1 MATTTNGIYYPSD
14 YDAVADIP
22 EDMRKMAES
31 IDEKVINDVKKIK
44 TEQTQQNTELKELKA
59 ENERLKEDLNGLP
72 KGTAEGE
79 NICLI
84 DSADMRFS
92 SFEVSGNSKQEG
104 EPTPDTPIEVKSCG
118 DNITNIF
125 NKNTGII
132 TGQYIGSDGSISTDT
147 NLFYQD
153 FYIKVEA
160 LKQYTISSNITT
172 IYRIAEYD
180 VNKTFIQRYLN
191 GREQTSWTFTVSNN
205 CKYIKIAGTSI
216 QCLDSLKLEKGS
228 TPTPYTPYGQG
239 SINEIICNKN
249 LAKECNGVWYD
260 TNSYKYLS
268 NSTVFGFVAK
278 VEPNKTYT
286 INKKNQGNRFIVVA
300 GAEPVVAGNSLSR
313 IIFASNH
320 SMTNHTFTTQ
330 ENEKYVFLGVHT
342 GTDTSEIALAIENV
356 QIEEGAVTTEYEEH
370 KEQVYTIPTQQ
381 PMKNGD
387 TFLKVNGKWHERHKV
402 GRLTLNGTENW
413 QKINGY
419 GIFYINDIN
428 NLKPN
433 TSDNVLT
440 GYMSTHFK
448 EIITNDI
455 NAKKEGFC
463 VATINRLYF
472 FHNGYST
479 DENLEGFKTWLQ
491 EQYNAGTPVCV
502 EYELSIPNDIECTE
516 EQTTILKEIEN
527 ISKSYKE
534 VTHIYSTDEIGPNI
548 KVTYFKDIETMINK
562 QNTRTLEE
570 GGA

>member
-1 MATTTNGIYYPSD
+1 MAKENLGKVMMIVKGEYSNDITYEILDIVYYNGSSYVCKKDSVGNTPENLEYWQLIAEKGSKPILGVDYFTEEDKKEITNY
-14 YDAVADIP
+14 VAN
-22 EDMRKMAES
+22 ALS
-31 IDEKVINDVKKIK
+31 N
-44 TEQTQQNTELKELKA
+44 NKE
-59 ENERLKEDLNGLP
+59 
-72 KGTAEGE
+72 TVTGE
-79 NICLI
+79 NITVN
-84 DSADMRFS
+84 DSAEERIYEFNI
-92 SFEVSGNSKQEG
+92 SGNSKQEG

-153 FYIKVEA
+153 VYIKVEA

-205 CKYIKIAGTSI
+205 CKYIKIAGTLIES
-216 QCLDSLKLEKGS
+216 LDSLQIEKSS
-228 TPTPYTPYGQG
+228 TPTAYTAYGQG

-249 LAKECNGVWYD
+249 LFDKNNDGIVKNKLITPEGI
-260 TNSYKYLS
+260 LE
-268 NSTVFGFVAK
+268 NSTIGSVSNFVNCKENKNLIIYRGAYEGYTNRIVFFD
-278 VEPNKTYT
+278 ENKNMLSSIESTGETY
-286 INKKNQGNRFIVVA
+286 
-300 GAEPVVAGNSLSR
+300 
-313 IIFASNH
+313 
-320 SMTNHTFTTQ
+320 TFTTPQ
-330 ENEKYVFLGVHT
+330 NTKYLRFQFP
-342 GTDTSEIALAIENV
+342 TSNIDKIQL
-356 QIEEGAVTTEYEEH
+356 EEGAVATEYEEH

-387 TFLKVNGKWHERHKV
+387 TFVKVNGKWHERHKV

-440 GYMSTHFK
+440 GYISTHFK

-455 NAKKEGFC
+455 NAKTEGFC

-472 FHNGYST
+472 FHNGYSN

-491 EQYNAGTPVCV
+491 EQNNAGTPVYV
-502 EYELSIPNDIECTE
+502 DYVLATPNDIKCTE
-516 EQTTILKEIEN
+516 EQTVILDEI
-527 ISKSYKE
+527 KFTAKTYKGT
-534 VTHIYSTDEIGPNI
+534 THFYSTDDIGSNKEIRYI
-548 KVTYFKDIETMINK
+548 KILK
-562 QNTRTLEE
+562 
-570 GGA
+570 